1 MDTLTSYKCHTVWLL
16 IPVHGALSSDKQTK
30 QKNQHAVPIYYINT
44 CMLKF
49 LKEFCTEYVTY
60 NSMLYIGGDDTT
72 ILPQYIRK
80 P

>member
-1 MDTLTSYKCHTVWLL
+1 MDTLTNAIRFGFSFLFMEHFRL
-16 IPVHGALSSDKQTK
+16 TK